1 MALFFPE
8 QKFAAGIHPS
18 AVIAKSAQVDPT
30 AHIGPGCVTGARV
43 KLGARSVLMGGNHIG
58 RDCTIGEDTCLYPNE
73 STVPTGLIHPAIG
86 GLSFRLL
93 DVVVLVALAARLTTR
108 GIARFGPRGLLWGA
122 FLAWIAKGHAFLG
135 MHSAT
140 DTFHGYRPFIAM
152 LGGEFDYHKQQVK
165 VEPKVEDPKHPA
177 TRHLGPGLAVL
188 DEIYIMKSFDKARVH
203 VLLSVDKHP
212 NTGEPGYFPLAW
224 TRQEG
229 KGRVFYTAFGHRDDV
244 IEAEWYKKHLL
255 GGIRWALGVNG
266 GR

>member
-1 MALFFPE
+1 MKTAVP
-8 QKFAAGIHPS
+8 AA
-18 AVIAKSAQVDPT
+18 
-30 AHIGPGCVTGARV
+30 
-43 KLGARSVLMGGNHIG
+43 
-58 RDCTIGEDTCLYPNE
+58 
-73 STVPTGLIHPAIG
+73 
-86 GLSFRLL
+86 
-93 DVVVLVALAARLTTR
+93 LVALGVLGALALGAPASAAPKKLLVVSVTKGFRHESIPTAERVIEAIGKESGAYTVDFARTDEELQAKTAAKALAGYDGVFFANTTGDLPLADR
-108 GIARFGPRGLLWGA
+108 DA

-177 TRHLGPGLAVL
+177 TRHLGPGFAVL

>member
-1 MALFFPE
+1 MKTILLPAFLALGFLGALSVATTAG
-8 QKFAAGIHPS
+8 AAPKKLLVVSVTKGFRHESI
-18 AVIAKSAQVDPT
+18 PT
-30 AHIGPGCVTGARV
+30 AER
-43 KLGARSVLMGGNHIG
+43 
-58 RDCTIGEDTCLYPNE
+58 TIE
-73 STVPTGLIHPAIG
+73 AIG
-86 GLSFRLL
+86 KESGVYTVDFARTDEELQAKTTEK
-93 DVVVLVALAARLTTR
+93 ALAAYDGVFFASTTGDLPLADR
-108 GIARFGPRGLLWGA
+108 DA

-135 MHSAT
+135 MHAAT

-152 LGGEFDYHKQQVK
+152 IGGEFDYHKQQVK

-177 TRHLGPGLAVL
+177 VRHLEAGFGVL

-244 IEAEWYKKHLL
+244 IEADWYKKHLL
-255 GGIRWALGVNG
+255 GGIRWALGVDG